1 MPSGHQ
7 QVGHAANLLRTLSRG
22 FNCSRSAC
30 GMPALSS
37 LVLSSRNFSS
47 LTRMRLC
54 HRRTMSTNGL
64 MARRLSI
71 VSWTLIS
78 RTSMTLATRTS
89 SRALALSQKRS
100 SCPVS
105 SRFARTLPRG
115 PCTVQVSIM
124 AAASTLALAIVCD
137 WSREQDSS
145 ASCLKRLRRAS
156 CPTASH
162 QHQQH
167 QQCQRP
173 MSCLRCLSPVSW
185 VARHPRPASC
195 GTSRLS

>member
-1 MPSGHQ
+1 MPSDHQ

-22 FNCSRSAC
+22 FNRSRSAC

-37 LVLSSRNFSS
+37 SVPSSRNFSS
-47 LTRMRLC
+47 LTRTRLC
-54 HRRTMSTNGL
+54 HRRTM
-64 MARRLSI
+64 RLSI

-78 RTSMTLATRTS
+78 RTSMTSATRTS
-89 SRALALSQKRS
+89 SRASALSRKRS

-115 PCTVQVSIM
+115 PCTAQVE
-124 AAASTLALAIVCD
+124 TRKL
-137 WSREQDSS
+137 
-145 ASCLKRLRRAS
+145 
-156 CPTASH
+156 PNASH

-173 MSCLRCLSPVSW
+173 MSCLRCLSPVSR